1 MKGQGLIKQ
10 FKDWYVLINLSR
22 ALSTMSLRR
31 MFAKV
36 FAENNNKANTLTE
49 VFAATTTNNNSADIL
64 GVSG

>member
-1 MKGQGLIKQ
+1 
-10 FKDWYVLINLSR
+10 
-22 ALSTMSLRR
+22 

-36 FAENNNKANTLTE
+36 FAENNNKANTPTE